1 MVPILMGKTSKGVVI
16 VFTTVPS
23 RPVAVRISEALVRK
37 KLVGCATI
45 LANVRSFYKWEGRME
60 KGREFLVMLKTT
72 GRRYSALEKAI
83 KAMHPYRVPEILSIP
98 VNRGYAPYLG
108 WLSGEVVD

>member
-1 MVPILMGKTSKGVVI
+1 MVPVVMRKTSNKVVI

-23 RPVAVRISEALVRK
+23 RPVAVRISEALVSK
-37 KLVGCATI
+37 KLVACATI
-45 LANVRSFYKWEGRME
+45 LSNVRSFYKWEGRME
-60 KGREFLVMLKTT
+60 KSREILVMLKTT

-83 KAMHPYRVPEILSIP
+83 KAMHPYRVPEILSIS
-98 VNRGYAPYLG
+98 VSGGYAPYVG